1 MAETLTT
8 GLTRLEI
15 DARRN
20 SRVATGARPRPPRTP
35 LSGVPAFYARH
46 TAPPVSGHPPSTLV
60 PAPMY
65 VPGGISLP
73 SKRTARIGALTVA
86 AICSTVSAVALTSPA
101 AADTIR
107 IHDIQGTTRTSPLV
121 GQQVTGVEGIVTGV
135 RTYGSSRGFWM
146 QDTRADDSP
155 ATSEGIFVFTS
166 STPKV
171 SVGDAVTVSG
181 TVGEF
186 VPGGTS
192 SGNQSVTQLSRP
204 TVTVVSSGNAVPAAT
219 VIDAASVPKA
229 YAPAGDSAANG
240 SVNGL
245 TLDPAA
251 YALDRYE
258 SLEGMNV
265 QVADARVVTGTD
277 AFTELWVT
285 VKPRENASRRGGT
298 VYGSYTS
305 QNTGRL
311 QIQSLGAAADFP
323 KANVGDVLTGTT
335 EGPLDYSQFG
345 GYTLVASK
353 LGTLKQGGLERETT
367 RKQARGEL
375 AVATY
380 NVENLDP
387 SDTTFAAHAAAI
399 VNNLKSP
406 DIVALEEIQDNNGAT
421 KDGTVAADQTV
432 KKLIDAIVAAG
443 GPAYDW
449 RSIDPVDLADGG
461 EPGGN
466 IRQVFLFNPERVSFT
481 DRAGGDATTATGV
494 TKAYG
499 KARLTLSPGRIDP
512 ANAAWTNSR
521 KPLVGEF
528 SFRGQSVFVIANHFS
543 SKGGDQALHSQ
554 FQPPTRSSETQRHLQ
569 ATAVNTFVKEILAKQ
584 RNANVIALG
593 DINDFEFSD
602 TAKLLED
609 GGALWSSV
617 KSLPKNERYSYVYQG
632 NAQVLDQILVSPSI
646 RRSCEFTYDSV
657 HINAEFHD
665 QISDHDPSVLRF
677 RP

>member
-1 MAETLTT
+1 
-8 GLTRLEI
+8 
-15 DARRN
+15 
-20 SRVATGARPRPPRTP
+20 
-35 LSGVPAFYARH
+35 
-46 TAPPVSGHPPSTLV
+46 
-60 PAPMY
+60 MY

-229 YAPAGDSAANG
+229 YAPAGDTAANG

-245 TLDPAA
+245 TLDPAT
-251 YALDRYE
+251 YALDYYE

-265 QVADARVVTGTD
+265 QVADARVVTATD

-353 LGTLKQGGLERETT
+353 LGTVKQGGLERETT

-443 GPAYDW
+443 GPTYDW

-481 DRAGGDATTATGV
+481 DRAGGDATTAVGV

-554 FQPPTRSSETQRHLQ
+554 FQPPARSSETQRHLQ

-584 RNANVIALG
+584 KNANVIALG